1 MNKEKTKR
9 VLDYFEELYPNAHC
23 ELNHRNV
30 FELLVAVMLSAQ
42 TTDKKVNQVTPG
54 LFEKYPKVSDFA
66 NASLEELQDQ
76 IKVIGLYRNK
86 AKNLKAMAQELV
98 ENYQGEVPCTRKE
111 LESLPGVGRKTTNVV
126 LSVGFNVPGEIDLAG
141 IDLELAHV
149 KQGREIRLK
158 QALDKVKDYYDY
170 VFIDCPPAL
179 GLLNTNALTSCDTV
193 LIPVQCEYYALEG
206 LTQLLNTIKLTQ
218 NHFNKK
224 LSIEGLLLTMLDQR
238 TNLGLEVS
246 QEVRKYFKE
255 KVYKTVIPRNIKL
268 SEAPSAGIC
277 IFDYDGSSVGAQAYK
292 ELAKEV
298 LSRNG

>member
-1 MNKEKTKR
+1 MRFSTFILEKDIKPIPTLHLHHDILQSHLIENK
-9 VLDYFEELYPNAHC
+9 H
-23 ELNHRNV
+23 
-30 FELLVAVMLSAQ
+30 S
-42 TTDKKVNQVTPG
+42 
-54 LFEKYPKVSDFA
+54 
-66 NASLEELQDQ
+66 
-76 IKVIGLYRNK
+76 I
-86 AKNLKAMAQELV
+86 
-98 ENYQGEVPCTRKE
+98 
-111 LESLPGVGRKTTNVV
+111 LP
-126 LSVGFNVPGEIDLAG
+126 I
-141 IDLELAHV
+141 
-149 KQGREIRLK
+149 
-158 QALDKVKDYYDY
+158 
-170 VFIDCPPAL
+170 

-277 IFDYDGSSVGAQAYK
+277 IFDYDSSSVGAQAYK

>member
-1 MNKEKTKR
+1 MSKVIAITNQKGGVGKTTTS
-9 VLDYFEELYPNAHC
+9 VN
-23 ELNHRNV
+23 
-30 FELLVAVMLSAQ
+30 LSAALA
-42 TTDKKVNQVTPG
+42 KMNYKVLLIDMDPQ
-54 LFEKYPKVSDFA
+54 A
-66 NASLEELQDQ
+66 NATQGIGIDRDYIELSTYHVLTGEVGLE
-76 IKVIGLYRNK
+76 KVIQHSYIE
-86 AKNLKAMAQELV
+86 NLDVA
-98 ENYQGEVPCTRKE
+98 
-111 LESLPGVGRKTTNVV
+111 
-126 LSVGFNVPGEIDLAG
+126 PGEIDLAG

-149 KQGREIRLK
+149 KQGREVRLK
-158 QALDKVKDYYDY
+158 QSLDKIKDYYDF

-206 LTQLLNTIKLTQ
+206 L
-218 NHFNKK
+218 
-224 LSIEGLLLTMLDQR
+224 LLTMLDQR

-255 KVYKTVIPRNIKL
+255 KVYKTIIPRNIKL